1 MPLAPARVLLQ
12 HADQEVREV
21 RLRRMPRNR
30 KPFFESRRMRVHVFR
45 REEDV
50 KVEGVNDERRAV
62 ADADSKVRLRRSL
75 L

>member
-45 REEDV
+45 REEAVRKQSVENDFSIIQGNAVSDV
-50 KVEGVNDERRAV
+50 ITFF
-62 ADADSKVRLRRSL
+62 
-75 L
+75 

>member
-1 MPLAPARVLLQ
+1 M
-12 HADQEVREV
+12 
-21 RLRRMPRNR
+21 
-30 KPFFESRRMRVHVFR
+30 FR